1 VLDASSDAA
10 ESTESLWWWWW
21 WWPWCDAELEYEE
34 AVEVL

>member
-10 ESTESLWWWWW
+10 ESTESLWWWW